1 MIVLLLFLG
10 GLALLFCEL
19 FVPGGILGTI
29 GLISIGGSIYLA
41 FKTYPDDI
49 ALLVLT
55 GELLALGIAIVIG
68 LRIFPH
74 TPIARRL
81 TLTRE
86 FDAEEGFT
94 SASSELERYVGMEGV
109 AITTLRP
116 AGTALIEGKRIDVV
130 TDGEF
135 IEKNAPVKVS
145 EVEGG
150 RIVVQPVTDSDA
162 GTDTANT

>member
-1 MIVLLLFLG
+1 MLVLLLFLA

-19 FVPGGILGTI
+19 FIPGGILGTI
-29 GLISIGGSIYLA
+29 GVIGIGASIWLA
-41 FKTYPDDI
+41 FKSYPPDI
-49 ALLVLT
+49 ALWVLA
-55 GELLALGIAIVIG
+55 GELLALGAGIVIG
-68 LRIFPH
+68 LRILPH

-94 SASSELERYVGMEGV
+94 SASSELESYVGKEGV

-116 AGTALIEGKRIDVV
+116 AGIALIEGKRLDVV

-135 IEKNAPVKVS
+135 IERNARVKVS

-150 RIVVQPVTDSDA
+150 RIVVQPITDKVA
-162 GTDTANT
+162 GG

>member
-1 MIVLLLFLG
+1 VLVALLFIA
-10 GLALLFCEL
+10 GLVLIFCEL
-19 FVPGGILGTI
+19 FVPGGILGTV
-29 GLISIGGSIYLA
+29 GVVSIGGSIYLA
-41 FKTYPDDI
+41 FQRYPEG
-49 ALLVLT
+49 AVLILI
-55 GELLALGIAIVIG
+55 GELLGLGAGVLVG

-86 FDAEEGFT
+86 FDAQEGFT
-94 SASSELERYVGMEGV
+94 SASSDLERYIGKEGV

-116 AGTALIEGKRIDVV
+116 AGMALIEGKRVNVV

-135 IEKNAPVKVS
+135 IERDARVRVS

-150 RIVVQPVTDSDA
+150 RVVVRLTKEGNA
-162 GTDTANT
+162 DT